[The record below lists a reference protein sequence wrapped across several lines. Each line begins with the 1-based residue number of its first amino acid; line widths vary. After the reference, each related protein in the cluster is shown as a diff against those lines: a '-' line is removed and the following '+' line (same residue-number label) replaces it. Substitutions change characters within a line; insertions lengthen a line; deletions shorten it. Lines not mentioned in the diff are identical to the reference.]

1 MELIEGV
8 ALSRLCDYSFGD
20 QGGQWGNIYTSFMK
34 DANLTNIEF
43 VSKLFDIKKS
53 RDYMTLFIDNI
64 RLYKRHIVEVKDA
77 DRPIVESLM
86 EKSDLLK
93 LCSNFSDMKF
103 IIFTNLEDTPIDD
116 YIFDLIPNNVLSIVA
131 VNAIS
136 HGKKVIP
143 SPYGI
148 QRKMHLNDIRDEYLK
163 LVMKNTYSHHAK
175 KLLYVS
181 YNEKSHTDREGTK
194 QMFMNREWASVDNQR
209 VNYDE
214 FLIGLRNHQFVL
226 CPRGNAI
233 DCHRN
238 WEVLYMRRVP
248 VMKRYSY
255 LEELYKDF
263 PVLFVDDYSEIT
275 ENLLLKNE
283 ELFIRSQ
290 SMDLIYLSLPHWFE
304 KMCLKARLGEVD
316 NSHYHMEENWNE
328 DPFVLEVL

>member
-1 MELIEGV
+1 
-8 ALSRLCDYSFGD
+8 
-20 QGGQWGNIYTSFMK
+20 MK

-77 DRPIVESLM
+77 DRSYIDSLHD
-86 EKSDLLK
+86 KNDLLS
-93 LCSNFSDMKF
+93 LCKNFPDMKF

-116 YIFDLIPNNVLSIVA
+116 YIFDLIPDNVLCISA
-131 VNAIS
+131 VNAVAY
-136 HGKKVIP
+136 GGKVIP
-143 SPYGI
+143 APYGV
-148 QRKMHLNDIRDEYLK
+148 QRKMHPNDNRDEYLK
-163 LVMKNTYSHHAK
+163 FVMKNNYPHHAK

-214 FLIGLRNHQFVL
+214 FLLGLRNHQFVL

-238 WEVLYMRRVP
+238 WEVLYMGRVP

-263 PVLFVDDYSEIT
+263 PVLFVNDYSEVT

-283 ELFIRSQ
+283 EL
-290 SMDLIYLSLPHWFE
+290 LL
-304 KMCLKARLGEVD
+304 
-316 NSHYHMEENWNE
+316 
-328 DPFVLEVL
+328 DPNL